1 MDEQRLNFNK
11 KKSFLLGILLA
22 FFVLYF
28 PFKKSDKK
36 NFEEFA
42 LNNDAIV
49 EFSKLDNYNIHCGHL
64 NDLDKLNNID
74 KCLSDYQKF
83 GNNLPIILWLGNSQ
97 LHVINQYTNG
107 EETAS
112 KKLHKFLK
120 KKEHYLFTFSQPNS
134 NLQEQLLLT
143 IYLSQKLP
151 IKNIILPVVFD
162 DMRETN
168 IRPDI
173 EKIFNDFGSKEIL
186 IYKTKN
192 GVKLY
197 SKYLNQNDNKDL
209 ASNKSISLQK
219 NSEKLLNHNL
229 ENLSTLWENRGGLR
243 GDIFVKLYQ
252 LRNFIFQ
259 IDPSSIRKMIPGNYF
274 KNFDALNDLI
284 NFTKTNEINIFI
296 YTAPIRND
304 LKLPYVTSEYTN
316 FKNDLKKLSKEL
328 NINYQN
334 FENIIPNSLWGKKN
348 STSITNKDEI
358 DFMHFRAEGHDLLA
372 NIIFEELNDLL
383 D

>member
-1 MDEQRLNFNK
+1 MDEKKKFFNK
-11 KKSFLLGILLA
+11 EISFLAGILLA
-22 FFVLYF
+22 FFILYF
-28 PFKKSDKK
+28 PSKKPDKK

-42 LNNDAIV
+42 LNNDATV

-64 NDLDKLNNID
+64 NDIDKLNNID
-74 KCLSDYQKF
+74 KCLNDYRKF

-97 LHVINQYTNG
+97 LHVINQFTNG
-107 EETAS
+107 DETAS

-120 KKEHYLFTFSQPNS
+120 KKGHYLFTFSQPNS

-162 DMRETN
+162 DMRETK

-173 EKIFNDFGSKEIL
+173 EKIFNDSVSIKIL
-186 IYKTKN
+186 LDNTKN
-192 GVKLY
+192 GVNLY
-197 SKYLNQNDNKDL
+197 NNYLNQNNNKDL

-243 GDIFVKLYQ
+243 GDVFVNLYQ

-259 IDPSSIRKMIPGNYF
+259 IDPSSIRKMIPGNYL
-274 KNFDALNDLI
+274 KNLNALNDLI
-284 NFTKTNEINIFI
+284 NFSKINEINIFI

-304 LKLPYVTSEYTN
+304 LKLPYVISEYTN

-328 NINYQN
+328 NVNYQN
-334 FENIIPNSLWGKKN
+334 FESSIPNSLWGKKN
-348 STSITNKDEI
+348 STSITKEDEV

-372 NIIFEELNDLL
+372 NIIFDELNNFL